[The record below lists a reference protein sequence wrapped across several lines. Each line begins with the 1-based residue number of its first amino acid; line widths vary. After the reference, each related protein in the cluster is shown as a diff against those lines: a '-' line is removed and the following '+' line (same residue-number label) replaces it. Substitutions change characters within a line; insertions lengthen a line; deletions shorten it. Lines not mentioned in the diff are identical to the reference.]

1 MTQRRCVES
10 LFAGLAVAGVLLTPC
25 AGERA
30 AAAAGRHR
38 RRWPVGPG
46 RDEHLALEPDNR
58 DTDKDGVNDG
68 NEVQNVHSNPLSK
81 DTDGDGFSDY
91 AEYVDANDRL
101 DPLRFDPKD
110 APAVDPVP
118 KEAPDPDQGRP
129 DTDKDGLFDDDETN
143 VYGTNPNKADSDGDG
158 RDDGQEVF
166 DKTDPNNPF
175 D

>member
-1 MTQRRCVES
+1 MTQRPVKS
-10 LFAGLAVAGVLLTPC
+10 LFAALAVAGVLLAPATANALPPLPGDLD
-25 AGERA
+25 ADDLSDQYERDVS
-30 AAAAGRHR
+30 HTK
-38 RRWPVGPG
+38 
-46 RDEHLALEPDNR
+46 PDDR
-58 DTDKDGVNDG
+58 DTDKDGLNDG

-110 APAVDPVP
+110 APAVDPGP
-118 KEAPDPDQGRP
+118 KKEPNPDRGRP
-129 DTDKDGLFDDDETN
+129 DTDQDGLFNDDETN

-166 DKTDPNNPF
+166 DKTDPNNPG

>member
-1 MTQRRCVES
+1 MTQRPVKS
-10 LFAGLAVAGVLLTPC
+10 LFAALAVAGVLLAPATANALPPLPGDLD
-25 AGERA
+25 ADDLSDQYERDVS
-30 AAAAGRHR
+30 HTK
-38 RRWPVGPG
+38 
-46 RDEHLALEPDNR
+46 PDDR
-58 DTDKDGVNDG
+58 DTDKDGLNDG

-110 APAVDPVP
+110 APAGP
-118 KEAPDPDQGRP
+118 KEDP
-129 DTDKDGLFDDDETN
+129 DTDQDGLFNDDETN